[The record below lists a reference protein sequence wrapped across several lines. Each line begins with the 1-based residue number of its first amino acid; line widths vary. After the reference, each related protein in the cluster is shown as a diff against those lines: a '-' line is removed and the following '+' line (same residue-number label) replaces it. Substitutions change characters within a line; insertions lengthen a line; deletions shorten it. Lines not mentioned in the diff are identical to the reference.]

1 MLNVEIDEQNIDLK
15 TVLQNEYI
23 LHLLRNGKAP
33 VTVFSFCEQ
42 LKVDESDF
50 YTHFNSFSI
59 LEASVW
65 ELLFNQTIDA
75 INQDE
80 EFPTYSAQDKVLSF
94 LYTIVEV
101 FKQNRSFIVLKLG
114 DISRKDF
121 RPKELSIFRALFNEW
136 IKEVI
141 SKGLE
146 TEEIATRPVITDKYN
161 EVIWG
166 QFLYILRVWINDE
179 SKDFQTT
186 DAAIE
191 KTSALLFELMKK
203 GPLDLLIDFLKFAY
217 QNKAY

>member
-1 MLNVEIDEQNIDLK
+1 MELEEQNIDLK
-15 TVLQNEYI
+15 STLQNEYI

-42 LKVDESDF
+42 LKVDENDF
-50 YTHFNSFSI
+50 YIHFNSFNV
-59 LEASVW
+59 LEASIW
-65 ELLFNQTIDA
+65 ELLFNQTVDA

-80 EFPTYSAQDKVLSF
+80 EFNSYSAQDKVLSF
-94 LYTIVEV
+94 LYTVVEV

-121 RPKELSIFRALFNEW
+121 RPKELSIFRDLFNEW
-136 IKEVI
+136 VKEVI

-146 TEEIATRPVITDKYN
+146 TDEIATRPIITEKYN

-166 QFLYILRVWINDE
+166 QFLYVLRVWINDE

-203 GPLDLLIDFLKFAY
+203 GPIDLLIDFLKFAY

>member
-1 MLNVEIDEQNIDLK
+1 MESLEQNIDLK
-15 TVLQNEYI
+15 TVLQNEYV
-23 LHLLRNGKAP
+23 LHLLRTGKTP

-42 LKVDESDF
+42 LEVNESDF
-50 YTHFNSFSI
+50 YTHFNSFTL
-59 LEASVW
+59 LEASIW
-65 ELLFNQTIDA
+65 EMFFNQTTEA

-80 EFPTYSAQDKVLSF
+80 EFATYSAQDKVLSF

-114 DISRKDF
+114 ELSRKDL
-121 RPKELSIFRALFNEW
+121 RPKELSIFRSLFNDW
-136 IKEVI
+136 TKEVI
-141 SKGLE
+141 TKGLE
-146 TEEIATRPVITDKYN
+146 TDEIATRPVITEKYN

-166 QFLYILRVWINDE
+166 QFLYVLRVWINDE